1 MGKVK
6 AKKHLGQHFLT
17 DTSVAQRTA
26 EALHLK
32 GYTKVLEIGPGMGVL
47 TQYLL
52 KQPAVETYVVE
63 IDQESVTYLKKHYP
77 DLKDRII
84 EGDFLKLE
92 LKKYF
97 QEPFAIVGNFPYN
110 ISSQILFKTI
120 DNREMIPEF
129 AGMFQKEVA
138 ERAAAKHGNKTYGVL
153 SVLVQAYYD
162 VEYLFTVEE
171 HVFDPPPKVKSG
183 VIRMV
188 RKQTA
193 LDCDDALFKTL
204 VKTSFNQ
211 RRKTMRNTL
220 KSLGIPDSLKE
231 HNFLNLRPEQLAVE
245 DFIELTK
252 RFEESKS

>member
-32 GYTKVLEIGPGMGVL
+32 GYTKVLEIGPGMGIL

-52 KQPAVETYVVE
+52 KQQAVETYVVE

-97 QEPFAIVGNFPYN
+97 QEPFAIAGNFPYN

-129 AGMFQKEVA
+129 AGMFQKELA
-138 ERAAAKHGNKTYGVL
+138 ERVAAKHGNKTYGIL
-153 SVLVQAYYD
+153 SVLVQAYYN
-162 VEYLFTVEE
+162 VEYLFTAEE

-188 RKQTA
+188 RKQIA

-204 VKTSFNQ
+204 IKTSFNQ

-220 KSLGIPDSLKE
+220 KSLGIPDSLNE